1 MNEVNKYY
9 RTIIT
14 VEVLSDF
21 PYDPENLEQV
31 GNDIT
36 DGDCSGKWKIVG
48 SQEVNKHQMEQLLIG
63 QGSDPGFLC
72 GPVQH
77 EVELDD
83 GGVIEGPESDSGI
96 MRRRDVNGNVEEIR
110 EPGDD
115 GWMEWRELFPFDAV
129 YFQRD
134 TDRGT
139 PHVYRDV
146 NNIDKESEVDT
157 LSGND
162 INDPVFLDNQIPRI

>member
-1 MNEVNKYY
+1 MSQKQYY

-21 PYDPENLEQV
+21 PYDPESLEQIS
-31 GNDIT
+31 NDIT
-36 DGDCSGKWKIVG
+36 DGDCSGKWQIVD
-48 SQEVNKHQMEQLLIG
+48 SKEVNKHQMEQLLVE
-63 QGSDPGFLC
+63 QGSDPSFLC
-72 GPVQH
+72 G
-77 EVELDD
+77 EAERDIELDD
-83 GGVIEGPESDSGI
+83 GGVIEGPDSEGVI
-96 MRRRDVNGNVEEIR
+96 RRRDVNGNLEEIR

-115 GWMEWRELFPFDAV
+115 DWMEWRELFPFDAV

-146 NNIDKESEVDT
+146 NNIDRESEVDT

-162 INDPVFLDNQIPRI
+162 IPHPLFIDNQIPRT